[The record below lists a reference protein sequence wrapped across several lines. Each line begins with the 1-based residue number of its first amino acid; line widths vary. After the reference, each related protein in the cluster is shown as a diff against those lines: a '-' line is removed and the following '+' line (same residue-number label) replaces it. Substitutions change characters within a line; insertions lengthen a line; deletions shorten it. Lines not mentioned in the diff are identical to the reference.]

1 VLVQQQSLANADMTT
16 DWRLARSQ
24 ACINGGYIY
33 KAENGSTIEIDA
45 LLLPNMGGGSASS
58 SFSSVVDAAQYPAI
72 TIPVGMFLLDYSAA
86 VATANYVNSCR
97 RVQSSD
103 RTGYLGH
110 SILGV

>member
-1 VLVQQQSLANADMTT
+1 MTT

-24 ACINGGYIY
+24 ACINGAYNY
-33 KAENGSTIEIDA
+33 KVENGSTIKIDA

-72 TIPVGMFLLDYSAA
+72 TIPVGMLSSDCSTTVANTDYM
-86 VATANYVNSCR
+86 YSCR
-97 RVQSSD
+97 RVQCSD
-103 RTGYLGH
+103 WTRYLGY